1 MYELIFSPTGGTKK
15 AADILCGALD
25 SAKTVIDLTD
35 RKWDSETYGFSPE
48 DLCLIAVPSYGGRV
62 PDIAAKRIGQF
73 SGNGAKAVLVVVI
86 GNRAYDDTMLELK
99 ELADNAGFTP
109 VAAVCANAEHS
120 IMRQFGTGRP
130 DAQDWDE
137 LVSFAK
143 QIKRHLNKEKFS
155 DLAVPGKKPYVAY
168 SGVPMKPS
176 TSRKCTGCGACAAA
190 CPVGAIPKD
199 APSKT
204 DKTKCITC
212 MRCVS
217 ICPEHARGLNPVVA
231 SAGALAMKKA
241 LSGRKKNELYL
252 EEDNGTIQL

>member
-15 AADILCGALD
+15 AADILCGGLEGG
-25 SAKTVIDLTD
+25 KTVIDLTD
-35 RKWDSETYGFSPE
+35 RKWDSETQSFSKE

-62 PDIAAKRIGQF
+62 PDIAAKRLGQF

-99 ELADNAGFTP
+99 ELAVNAGFLP

-120 IMRQFGTGRP
+120 IMRQFGAGRP
-130 DAQDWDE
+130 DAKDRDE
-137 LVSFAK
+137 LLSFAEK
-143 QIKRHLNKEKFS
+143 IKAHLNKAEFS

-176 TSRKCTGCGACAAA
+176 ASRKCTGCGACAAV

-199 APSKT
+199 APGKT
-204 DKTKCITC
+204 DKTKCISC

-217 ICPEHARGLNPVVA
+217 ICPEHARGLNPILA
-231 SAGALAMKKA
+231 SVGALAMKKA
-241 LSGRKKNELYL
+241 LSGRKNNELYL
-252 EEDNGTIQL
+252 A

>member
-15 AADILCGALD
+15 AADILCGVLD
-25 SAKTVIDLTD
+25 STKTVIDLTD
-35 RKWDSETYGFSPE
+35 RKWDNETQTFSPE

-62 PDIAAKRIGQF
+62 PGIAAKRIGQF

-99 ELADNAGFTP
+99 ELAANAGFTP

-130 DAQDWDE
+130 DAQDRDE
-137 LVSFAK
+137 LISFAA
-143 QIKRHLNKEKFS
+143 QIKAHLNKEEFS

-176 TSRKCTGCGACAAA
+176 ASRKCTGCGACAAA

-199 APSKT
+199 APNKT
-204 DKTKCITC
+204 DNSVCISC
-212 MRCVS
+212 MRCVTV
-217 ICPEHARGLNPVVA
+217 CPAHARRLNPVMA
-231 SAGALAMKKA
+231 AAGALAMKKA
-241 LSGRKKNELYL
+241 LSGRKNNELYL
-252 EEDNGTIQL
+252 A

>member
-15 AADILCGALD
+15 AADILCHVLD
-25 SAKTVIDLTD
+25 SAKTFIDLTN
-35 RKWDSETYGFSPE
+35 RKWDSETQSFSAR

-99 ELADNAGFTP
+99 ELAAAAGFIP

-120 IMRQFGTGRP
+120 IMHQFGAGRP
-130 DAQDWDE
+130 DAQDQEE
-137 LVSFAK
+137 LVSFAA
-143 QIKRHLNKEKFS
+143 QIKKQLNKAGYT
-155 DLAVPGKKPYVAY
+155 DLVVPGKKPYVAY
-168 SGVPMKPS
+168 SGVPMKPAA
-176 TSRKCTGCGACAAA
+176 SRKCTNCGACAAA

-199 APSKT
+199 APNKT
-204 DKTKCITC
+204 DNAKCISC

-217 ICPEHARGLNPVVA
+217 ICPVHARALNPIMAAV
-231 SAGALAMKKA
+231 GGLAMKKA
-241 LSGRKKNELYL
+241 LSGRKNNELYL
-252 EEDNGTIQL
+252 V